1 MYWYEEMWIFCYC
14 IWFFGEL
21 DLYNMY
27 LFFFLYLFDMDNDFY
42 WSCFN
47 FYEINNLEICMLW
60 GFKVDYLNV
69 NCFFN
74 KLDSVKEL
82 IEKYFFDILVLF
94 EIWFIFEISDS
105 EIFIMGYL
113 IVWKDW

>member
-1 MYWYEEMWIFCYC
+1 MKKCEYFVIVFDFLVNWIC
-14 IWFFGEL
+14 IICIC
-21 DLYNMY
+21 
-27 LFFFLYLFDMDNDFY
+27 FFFLYLFDMDNDFY

-105 EIFIMGYL
+105 EIYIMGYL